1 MKNYNIVKSFLTCIC
16 YIIFES
22 IFVILAGISFFKIIN
37 YITPIDMEL
46 YLRVAIPLFA
56 GFISANL
63 NRYFI
68 INMDDDYY
76 DYSKDKENK
85 VYKRNIIICTFFVTI
100 ILNIVSI
107 LGIITA
113 IYRFMC
119 LIVPIELNDF
129 IIMVIPICT
138 SQCLYIVVKYL
149 DIFGFCI
156 KLNEKIEKFK
166 PKS

>member
-76 DYSKDKENK
+76 DYMKNKENK
-85 VYKRNIIICTFFVTI
+85 ISKRSIICTFFVTI
-100 ILNIVSI
+100 GLNIVSI
-107 LGIITA
+107 LGFITA

-129 IIMVIPICT
+129 IMMIIPICV
-138 SQCLYIVVKYL
+138 SQCLYVVVKYL
-149 DIFGFCI
+149 DIFGFGD

>member
-1 MKNYNIVKSFLTCIC
+1 MKTYNIVKSFFTCIC

-37 YITPIDMEL
+37 YITPVDMEL
-46 YLRVAIPLFA
+46 YLRVAIPLFV
-56 GFISANL
+56 GFVSSNL

-68 INMDDDYY
+68 INMDDDYH
-76 DYSKDKENK
+76 DYLKDKENK
-85 VYKRNIIICTFFVTI
+85 VSKRSIIYTFFI
-100 ILNIVSI
+100 SIGLNIVSI
-107 LGIITA
+107 LGFITA

-129 IIMVIPICT
+129 IMMVIPICI
-138 SQCLYIVVKYL
+138 SQCLYIVMKYL
-149 DIFGFCI
+149 DIFGLGD

>member
-56 GFISANL
+56 GFVSANL

-68 INMDDDYY
+68 INMDDDYH
-76 DYSKDKENK
+76 DYLKDKQNK
-85 VYKRNIIICTFFVTI
+85 VSKKNIICVFFVTI
-100 ILNIVSI
+100 GLNIVSI
-107 LGIITA
+107 LGFITA

-129 IIMVIPICT
+129 IMMVIPICA
-138 SQCLYIVVKYL
+138 SQCLYVVVKYL
-149 DIFGFCI
+149 DIFGFGI
-156 KLNEKIEKFK
+156 ILLNEKIEKFK
-166 PKS
+166 SK